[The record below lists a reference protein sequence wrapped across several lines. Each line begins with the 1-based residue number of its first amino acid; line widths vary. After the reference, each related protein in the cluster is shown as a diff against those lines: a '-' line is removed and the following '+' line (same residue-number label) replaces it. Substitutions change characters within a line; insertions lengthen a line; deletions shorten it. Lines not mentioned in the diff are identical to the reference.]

1 MIRKTV
7 GKIQQLLVQGKDGEK
22 WLHGVEE
29 WLRNVEEWLS
39 NVKKRPRDVDV
50 RLRNLDKQQ
59 GG

>member
-39 NVKKRPRDVDV
+39 NVKKRPRDVD
-50 RLRNLDKQQ
+50 KQQ
-59 GG
+59 EG